1 MESVGQMEIPYGYII
16 KVLCIAFLV
25 AAIVYFMFVTP
36 RYRRQDET
44 DTTEP
49 FFGGVARGSG
59 HPDCLRTLPE
69 GSEILDM
76 LSSGVKANSSLT
88 EGQSDY
94 SELELILSKMACLK
108 KDLLS
113 PSGMVDSTRY
123 QAFETAHDRMNV
135 AEVCGMCL
143 NQTIASR
150 DLDIVFATWR
160 DRGRVLLRKLCT
172 EAQLNELHSTKTE
185 ALFKAAWD
193 DVYNIAT
200 SKCLKTDFSKQNGG
214 STRGGDVGAYEPDS
228 LKVNRTYDNLYGGLS
243 ASGWNGA
250 V

>member
-1 MESVGQMEIPYGYII
+1 MELANVPYILIMNVLLAAVLVG
-16 KVLCIAFLV
+16 LL
-25 AAIVYFMFVTP
+25 VYFMFFTP
-36 RYRRQDET
+36 KYKRVNEG
-44 DTTEP
+44 

-69 GSEILDM
+69 GSEILDT
-76 LSSGVKANSSLT
+76 LLNRATANSAIT
-88 EGQSDY
+88 EGAADY
-94 SELELILSKMACLK
+94 REFQLILSKLGCLK
-108 KDLLS
+108 KDLMS
-113 PSGMVDSTRY
+113 PSGTVDATRY
-123 QAFETAHDRMNV
+123 QAFETAHDRINV

-143 NQTIASR
+143 SQTIPSR

-172 EAQLNELHSTKTE
+172 EAQLNEESFKRVE
-185 ALFKAAWD
+185 ELFNKAWE
-193 DVYNIAT
+193 DVYAISK

-214 STRGGDVGAYEPDS
+214 STGGDVGAYEPED
-228 LKVNRTYDNLYGGLS
+228 LKDLRAYTNLYGGLS

>member
-1 MESVGQMEIPYGYII
+1 MDLSNIPYMLIFSII
-16 KVLCIAFLV
+16 VACIFVGL
-25 AAIVYFMFVTP
+25 IVYFMYSTP
-36 RYRRQDET
+36 KYKRVDEG
-44 DTTEP
+44 

-69 GSEILDM
+69 GSEILDV
-76 LSSGVKANSSLT
+76 LLGRVDANPSVS
-88 EGQSDY
+88 EGSADY
-94 SELELILSKMACLK
+94 REFQLILSKLGCLK

-113 PSGMVDSTRY
+113 PSGIVEATRY
-123 QAFETAHDRMNV
+123 QAFETAHDRINV
-135 AEVCGMCL
+135 AEVCAMCL
-143 NQTIASR
+143 SQTIPSR

-172 EAQLNELHSTKTE
+172 EAQLNEKQVVRLET
-185 ALFKAAWD
+185 LFNKAWN
-193 DVYNIAT
+193 DVYDISK

-214 STRGGDVGAYEPDS
+214 STGGDVGAYEPEH
-228 LKVNRTYDNLYGGLS
+228 LKDLRSYEYKYGGLS